1 MFNIPVTLTFPIIS
15 TSDKYILSTY
25 NVQLNAENTAV
36 NETDI
41 LMRGTISKQTNK
53 IRTNCGKC
61 CNAINMVLQ

>member
-1 MFNIPVTLTFPIIS
+1 MFNIPVTLIFPIIS
-15 TSDKYILSTY
+15 TSNKYILSTY

-53 IRTNCGKC
+53 MRTNCG
-61 CNAINMVLQ
+61 